1 MSIDFITKV
10 SREVIQRNTVE
21 RELYTQLDVKRGL
34 RNADGSGVLAG
45 LSKISGVIGS
55 QKNDGKLTPVDGQLR
70 YRGIDIV
77 DIVEGIQ
84 KEKRRGFAEVTYLLL
99 FGKLP
104 TAAELQEYEANLYP
118 RMKLPNRLIATNI
131 LQYTSPNVMNA
142 LQRVTLAL
150 YTLDENPEETS
161 IPNVIRQSLELLAKS
176 PSIIA
181 YAFLALR
188 HKFHGEALYLNPPRG
203 DYDIAQNFL
212 HMLRPTGQFT
222 ELEAQILDLA
232 LVLHAEHGGGN
243 NSTFAVHVLS
253 SSLTDTYSA
262 MAAAVG
268 SLKGPLHGAANANVM
283 AMMRNIKENVKDW
296 ADREEVAAYI
306 EKIVRKEAH
315 NRTGLVYGLGH
326 AVYTKS
332 DPRAIILNRQARE
345 LAEVKGRL
353 DEFNLYQT
361 VAEVTPGAFARVKQ
375 SDKVIAPNVD
385 YFSGFV
391 YDMLGFP
398 EEIYTPLFAMARV
411 AGWSAH
417 RLDEIINGGRIIRP
431 AYRSVAEPQKY
442 LPMSERA

>member
-1 MSIDFITKV
+1 MSIDFINKV
-10 SREVIQRNTVE
+10 SREVLERNSVD
-21 RELYTQLDVKRGL
+21 RELYAQLDVKRGL

-45 LSKISGVIGS
+45 LSKISGVIGT
-55 QKNDGKLTPVDGQLR
+55 QKTDGKLIPVDGQLR

-84 KEKRRGFAEVTYLLL
+84 KEQRRGFGEVTYLLL

-118 RMKLPNRLIATNI
+118 RMKLPNRLIAANI

-142 LQRVTLAL
+142 LQRVTLTL
-150 YTLDENPEETS
+150 YTLDENPEDTS
-161 IPNVIRQSLELLAKS
+161 IPNVIRQSLELLAKF
-176 PSIIA
+176 PAIIA
-181 YAFLALR
+181 YSYLALR
-188 HKFHGEALYLNPPRG
+188 HQFHGEALYLNPPRS

-332 DPRAIILNRQARE
+332 DPRAIILNRKARE
-345 LAEVKGRL
+345 LAAVKGRL
-353 DEFNLYQT
+353 DEFDLYQT
-361 VAEVTPGAFARVKQ
+361 VAEVTPGAFAKVKQ
-375 SDKVIAPNVD
+375 SGKVIAPNVD

-442 LPMSERA
+442 LPMSERS

>member
-1 MSIDFITKV
+1 MSIDFINKV
-10 SREVIQRNTVE
+10 SGEVLERNSVD
-21 RELYTQLDVKRGL
+21 RELYAQLDVKRGL

-45 LSKISGVIGS
+45 LSKISGVIGT
-55 QKNDGKLTPVDGQLR
+55 QKTDGKLIPVDGQLR

-84 KEKRRGFAEVTYLLL
+84 KEQRRGFGEVTYLLL

-118 RMKLPNRLIATNI
+118 RMKLPNRLIAANI

-142 LQRVTLAL
+142 LQRVTLTL
-150 YTLDENPEETS
+150 YTLDENPEDTS
-161 IPNVIRQSLELLAKS
+161 IPNVIRQSLELLAKF
-176 PSIIA
+176 PAIIA
-181 YAFLALR
+181 YSYLALR
-188 HKFHGEALYLNPPRG
+188 HQFHGEALYLNPPRS

-332 DPRAIILNRQARE
+332 DPRAIILNRKARE
-345 LAEVKGRL
+345 LAAVKGRL
-353 DEFNLYQT
+353 DEFDLYQA
-361 VAEVTPGAFARVKQ
+361 VAEVTPGAFAKVKQ

-431 AYRSVAEPQKY
+431 AYRNVAGPQKY
-442 LPMSERA
+442 LPMDERT